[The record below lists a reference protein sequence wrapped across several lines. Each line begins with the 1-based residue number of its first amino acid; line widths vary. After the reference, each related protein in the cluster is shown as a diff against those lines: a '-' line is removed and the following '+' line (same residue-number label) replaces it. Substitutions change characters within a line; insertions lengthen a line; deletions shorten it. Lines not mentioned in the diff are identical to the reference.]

1 MEKIN
6 KCITSYIMNRRKLKE
21 KFIIKDE
28 TEYNS
33 IYNFNN
39 NKGKANND
47 LNNKNRETIIKKI
60 LENKIPDEYYLLSY
74 RWKKMREEITVYRD
88 TLLEDNTRIN
98 RNDFTAKS
106 VKCELKAGRYHNYD
120 FNVIIR
126 YNINGENEV
135 EVKTKDLKVE
145 LKSGATCVNEC
156 PQFVSPTKPSQ
167 YLKNKISF
175 EEYFYDNT
183 LPLIAKEGNLDM
195 PEKEE
200 YLKKIHNN
208 SVDCMKEYKKIY
220 DNDKSFNKFAK
231 KVSKESINK
240 YLKLNPLDTE
250 KLTQYL
256 LGKQKDKYYMCY
268 KNNRFYLDKMSS
280 DNFKITHVIE
290 INGPNIICM
299 TESGHKLEIKLRW
312 KNGNGIQFPAFQ
324 IKRKEPSQKKLLKKE
339 LIHICE
345 TNNIEINKS
354 AKKAEIETLLRSKNL
369 I

>member
-1 MEKIN
+1 
-6 KCITSYIMNRRKLKE
+6 MNRRKLKE

-74 RWKKMREEITVYRD
+74 RWKKMREEITVYID
-88 TLLEDNTRIN
+88 TLLEDNTGIN
-98 RNDFTAKS
+98 KNDFTINS
-106 VKCELKAGRYHNYD
+106 VKCELKAGRNNNYD
-120 FNVIIR
+120 FNIIIR
-126 YNINGENEV
+126 YKINGENEE
-135 EVKTKDLKVE
+135 EVKKLFKVE
-145 LKSGATCVNEC
+145 FKFGATCVNEC

-167 YLKNKISF
+167 YFKNEISF
-175 EEYFYDNT
+175 EEDFYDNT
-183 LPLIAKEGNLDM
+183 LPLIAKEGNLNM

-200 YLKKIHNN
+200 YLKKIHNH
-208 SVDCMKEYKKIY
+208 SVDCVKEYKKKY

-231 KVSKESINK
+231 KVSKESIDK
-240 YLKLNPLDTE
+240 YLESSTLDTE
-250 KLTQYL
+250 KLTHNL
-256 LGKQKDKYYMCY
+256 LKNQKDKYYMCY

-290 INGPNIICM
+290 INAPNIICM

-324 IKRKEPSQKKLLKKE
+324 IKRKEPSQKKLLRKE
-339 LIHICE
+339 LVQICKK
-345 TNNIEINKS
+345 NNIEINKS
-354 AKKAEIETLLRSKNL
+354 AKKAEIEKLLHSKNL